1 MNSKPTLR
9 LVATDIDGTLADPA
23 SRITDRTLRVLSAVH
38 DTGTA
43 VALVTG
49 LNPWVARRYADV
61 IGPWVHAICLN
72 GIFRLNQGQPVPG
85 MYLDPA
91 TVRKA
96 AALILDEGFVP
107 LVFGDDQVTRYL
119 PRHPEGMS
127 EVNKL
132 RGERPFQPYVPVDT
146 LEELLTVRPAQVA
159 VCETAERAE
168 RLYPILTKALD
179 DRAYVI
185 LQPGPRTWIEVNHLE
200 ARKDLSLLALA
211 EHLNIAPDEIVYFGD
226 SLNDLPV
233 FENLP
238 YAVAIGNARPEIKQ
252 LAWKTTTSNEE
263 DGVARFLTQHF
274 GLDFG

>member
-23 SRITDRTLRVLSAVH
+23 SRITDRTLRVLGAVH

-43 VALVTG
+43 VTLVTG

-61 IGPWVHAICLN
+61 IGPWAHAICLN
-72 GIFRLNQGQPVPG
+72 GIFRLHQGQPVPG
-85 MYLDPA
+85 MYLDPSTA
-91 TVRKA
+91 REA
-96 AALILDEGFVP
+96 AALILDAGFVP

-119 PRHPEGMS
+119 PQHPEGMG
-127 EVNKL
+127 EINKL
-132 RGERPFQPYVPVDT
+132 RNERPFQPYVPVDT
-146 LEELLTVRPAQVA
+146 LEDLFTVCPAQVA
-159 VCETAERAE
+159 VCETAERGKHIYAVLAE
-168 RLYPILTKALD
+168 ALD

-185 LQPGPRTWIEVNHLE
+185 LQPGPRSWIEVNHLE

-211 EHLNIAPDEIVYFGD
+211 GDLGIDPDEIVYFGD

-238 YAVAIGNARPEIKQ
+238 YAVAMGNARSEIKQ
-252 LAWKTTTSNEE
+252 LAWKTTTSNAE